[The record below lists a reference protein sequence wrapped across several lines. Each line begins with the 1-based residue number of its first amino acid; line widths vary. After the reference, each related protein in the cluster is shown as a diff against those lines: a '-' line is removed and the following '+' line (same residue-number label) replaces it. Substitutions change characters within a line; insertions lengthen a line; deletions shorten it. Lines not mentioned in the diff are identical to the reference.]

1 MFAVIGVAGLG
12 AVAATAVVLHEAGH
26 KTTPATT
33 QGPQNPGTPAASS
46 GPGGGGG
53 GGGGGG
59 IPQGPSGPTT
69 VAGLNP
75 SKFQAFG
82 RTHYYQ
88 IPSNAKGLVVF
99 FPGCA
104 RFPYGFWPKS
114 ATSPECCGMPE
125 DVSHTKQALR
135 KGYAVLVL
143 TPMLQT
149 GKYAGCWSMSGG
161 VGDYPQVQS
170 IVSSFIQQHGF
181 KGKPLYVIGAS
192 SGGGLIQNLARKV
205 IFPISGVVSE
215 VESHQGIPPKGSPP
229 TVFVVMERDS
239 KALVEAPQHVSEYQ
253 KIGIPAAWVMS
264 PKRVVYPTFFS
275 DLIVTV
281 TPTQSQAAVASLKT
295 SGILDAAGNI
305 LYDPHDDTKRSKWL
319 TPLTKIMSFSM
330 SFNTNTVLQAML
342 FAYAEHEHVAN
353 YTTAALTWFEGGC
366 KQNFNTLVSTLSVDK
381 PASF

>member
-1 MFAVIGVAGLG
+1 MPI
-12 AVAATAVVLHEAGH
+12 
-26 KTTPATT
+26 
-33 QGPQNPGTPAASS
+33 
-46 GPGGGGG
+46 
-53 GGGGGG
+53 
-59 IPQGPSGPTT
+59 GPSGPTT

-82 RTHYYQ
+82 RTHYFQ
-88 IPSNAKGLVVF
+88 IPPQAKGLVVF

-104 RFPYGFWPKS
+104 RFPYGVWPKS
-114 ATSPECCGMPE
+114 ATCPECCGMPQ

-149 GKYAGCWSMSGG
+149 GPLAGCWSMHGG

-205 IFPISGVVSE
+205 TFPIAGVISE
-215 VESHQGIPPKGSPP
+215 VESHQDVPPKGSPP
-229 TVFVVMERDS
+229 TVFVVMQRDP
-239 KALVEAPQHVSEYQ
+239 KGLVEAPQHVSGYQ
-253 KIGIPAAWVMS
+253 KAGIPAAWVMS
-264 PKRVVYPTFFS
+264 PKRIVYPTFFS
-275 DLIVTV
+275 DLIVSV
-281 TPTQSQAAVASLKT
+281 TPTQSQAAVASLKS

-305 LYDPHDDTKRSKWL
+305 LYDPHDDKKRSKWL
-319 TPLTKIMSFSM
+319 TPLTKIMSFGM

-342 FAYAEHEHVAN
+342 FAYAHHEHVAN

-366 KQNFNTLVSTLSVDK
+366 KQNFNSLVSTLSVDK